1 MATAAKKELVEI
13 KPIEIRRVKVRIVG
27 DTPLIVHT
35 WSEKARKEIRDK
47 EMKIKSSGRE
57 QRRPVKEA
65 IDSIYWVK
73 GKPSPET
80 VKEFDDEHLRL
91 CKEGDV
97 ETAIENMDLSGLF
110 GEGYV
115 IGFPA
120 SALKKAAAA
129 AAYRREWTKDRVSV
143 LCSFHI
149 EACDP
154 DPDTEMA
161 LLDRNL
167 IRISGDVPVFRE
179 DNVVVGISSA
189 DLRYRAQ
196 INCWHADIVIAY
208 DANGKYT
215 LDNIVNFLNTAGFTC
230 GIGEWRTEK
239 SGDYGMFHVEGVE
252 Q

>member
-1 MATAAKKELVEI
+1 MATATKKELVEI
-13 KPIEIRRVKVRIVG
+13 KPIEIKRVRVKIIG

-47 EMKIKSSGRE
+47 EMKIKASGRE
-57 QRRPVKEA
+57 QRKPVKEA
-65 IDSIYWVK
+65 IDSIYWVS
-73 GKPSPET
+73 GKPSPEA
-80 VKEFDDEHLRL
+80 VRELEDEHLKL
-91 CKEGDV
+91 CKEGET
-97 ETAIENMDLSGLF
+97 ETAIEKIDLSGIF
-110 GEGYV
+110 SGNYV

-149 EACDP
+149 EAYDP
-154 DPDTEMA
+154 DPDTEIA

-167 IRISGDVPVFRE
+167 IRISGDIPVFRE

-196 INCWHADIVIAY
+196 INNWYADIVIAY

>member
-1 MATAAKKELVEI
+1 MPTAVKKELVEI
-13 KPIEIRRVKVRIVG
+13 KPIEIKRIKVRVVG

-35 WSEKARKEIRDK
+35 WSEKARKAIRDK
-47 EMKIKSSGRE
+47 ELKIKTNGRE
-57 QRRPVKEA
+57 QRQPVREA

-73 GKPSPET
+73 GKPSSE
-80 VKEFDDEHLRL
+80 EIQRYEDEHLKI
-91 CKEGDV
+91 CKDGNTEM
-97 ETAIENMDLSGLF
+97 AIEKMDISGLF
-110 GEGYV
+110 KDGYV

-120 SALKKAAAA
+120 SALKKAAAS

-149 EACDP
+149 EASDP
-154 DPDTEMA
+154 DPENEIA

-167 IRISGDVPVFRE
+167 IRISGDIPVFRE

-196 INCWHADIVIAY
+196 INNWYADIVIAF

-230 GIGEWRTEK
+230 GVGEWRTEK